1 MQSRGKGRLLQ
12 AKAKLAAQATLL
24 ASSREQAQASAAE
37 RKAERDAAEVAAVLD
52 WPLFVTLCVGFSLC
66 LYPVA
71 SLSLLPLP
79 LPLSPSLPPSL
90 SLSPS
95 LSLPLSLFPSLPLP
109 CCLSVP
115 LPPSLSLA
123 NCASSG
129 SFVSLILIL
138 NFFSTSACSLSV
150 CVCVVLCVCVCVLCC
165 TVCCCAVCVVVLCAG
180 LAIVSYRIN
189 NRIVILYI
197 ILIIQDGAQDG

>member
-1 MQSRGKGRLLQ
+1 MKAIILPRQARDQQMQSRGKGRLLQ
-12 AKAKLAAQATLL
+12 AKVKLAAQATLL

-79 LPLSPSLPPSL
+79 LPLSPSL
-90 SLSPS
+90 
-95 LSLPLSLFPSLPLP
+95 
-109 CCLSVP
+109 
-115 LPPSLSLA
+115 SLA

-129 SFVSLILIL
+129 SFVSLILSL
-138 NFFSTSACSLSV
+138 NF
-150 CVCVVLCVCVCVLCC
+150 
-165 TVCCCAVCVVVLCAG
+165 VCCCAVCVVVLCAG
-180 LAIVSYRIN
+180 LAIVSSRI
-189 NRIVILYI
+189 
-197 ILIIQDGAQDG
+197 D